1 MIISFKLFE
10 GTSLNTTF
18 TLQACMDFEIKGL
31 FFTLF
36 SASFISILLLC
47 YVIAPPYAA
56 GHKLLLLLFL
66 DEVVIAVGDS
76 IRFVADGT
84 GFMLD
89 LERIG
94 AKHDVFAGF
103 AQFGGAGGTKHLYVL
118 FGEHTIY
125 HIIADACAD
134 GLVDCFNLILIEHT
148 DGLTKAALV
157 DGANLL
163 HEDD

>member
-1 MIISFKLFE
+1 MHCSLSSCAAERMPMIISFKLFE

-76 IRFVADGT
+76 IRFVADET

-89 LERIG
+89 LEDRRCLIP
-94 AKHDVFAGF
+94 ASCYYEWQKS
-103 AQFGGAGGTKHLYVL
+103 
-118 FGEHTIY
+118 
-125 HIIADACAD
+125 D
-134 GLVDCFNLILIEHT
+134 GRKIKYAI
-148 DGLTKAALV
+148 KPM
-157 DGANLL
+157 
-163 HEDD
+163 

>member
-1 MIISFKLFE
+1 MPMIVSFKLFE

-18 TLQACMDFEIKGL
+18 TLQSCMDFKIKGL
-31 FFTLF
+31 LFTLF

-76 IRFVADGT
+76 IRFVADET

-89 LERIG
+89 LEDRRCLIP
-94 AKHDVFAGF
+94 ASCYYEWQKS
-103 AQFGGAGGTKHLYVL
+103 
-118 FGEHTIY
+118 
-125 HIIADACAD
+125 D
-134 GLVDCFNLILIEHT
+134 GRKIKYAI
-148 DGLTKAALV
+148 KPM
-157 DGANLL
+157 
-163 HEDD
+163 